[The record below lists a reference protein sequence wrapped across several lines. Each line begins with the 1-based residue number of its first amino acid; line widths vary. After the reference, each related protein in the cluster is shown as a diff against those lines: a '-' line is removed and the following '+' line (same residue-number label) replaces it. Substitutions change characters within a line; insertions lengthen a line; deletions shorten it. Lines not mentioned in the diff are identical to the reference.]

1 MEKNFLQ
8 NVIRQNKEGK
18 HCGIYSC
25 CSANYYVIKAVLK
38 KAKEHNSVAV
48 VEGTSNQINQFGGYT
63 GMTPMDFRNFVQK
76 IAEEVQLD
84 MSQVILGGDHMGPLP
99 WAKQS
104 ENQAMQNAKELVKQC
119 VLAGFRKIHLD
130 TSMLLGE
137 ESNLTD
143 NVIARRGAILAVA
156 AEEAFQE
163 YQKQYPEAEKPVYV
177 IGSEVPV
184 PGGVEDTISSE
195 ITVGENCLKTLK
207 AYEKYFDE
215 YKVRAAYDRI
225 IAIVVHLGVEF
236 KATELDEYQEDNILD
251 LVASMKNN
259 NQIAFEGH
267 STDFQTKDNL
277 YKMVEN
283 NTAILKVGPALTF
296 ALREAFFSLE
306 NIEKE
311 LVTPEKRSNLRVVI
325 ENVMK
330 NHPESWE
337 KYYHETDEENKLL
350 RSFSYLDRVRYYL
363 PTAEVQDALKVL
375 LTNLEGKIPLY
386 VLSQYFSNQYKKI
399 RMGKLNNSCEDLILD
414 KIGETIDD
422 YLYAI
427 GISPVTKVEKCF

>member
-1 MEKNFLQ
+1 M
-8 NVIRQNKEGK
+8 
-18 HCGIYSC
+18 
-25 CSANYYVIKAVLK
+25 
-38 KAKEHNSVAV
+38 
-48 VEGTSNQINQFGGYT
+48 
-63 GMTPMDFRNFVQK
+63 
-76 IAEEVQLD
+76 
-84 MSQVILGGDHMGPLP
+84 
-99 WAKQS
+99 
-104 ENQAMQNAKELVKQC
+104 
-119 VLAGFRKIHLD
+119 
-130 TSMLLGE
+130 
-137 ESNLTD
+137 
-143 NVIARRGAILAVA
+143 
-156 AEEAFQE
+156 
-163 YQKQYPEAEKPVYV
+163 
-177 IGSEVPV
+177 
-184 PGGVEDTISSE
+184 
-195 ITVGENCLKTLK
+195 
-207 AYEKYFDE
+207 
-215 YKVRAAYDRI
+215 
-225 IAIVVHLGVEF
+225 EF